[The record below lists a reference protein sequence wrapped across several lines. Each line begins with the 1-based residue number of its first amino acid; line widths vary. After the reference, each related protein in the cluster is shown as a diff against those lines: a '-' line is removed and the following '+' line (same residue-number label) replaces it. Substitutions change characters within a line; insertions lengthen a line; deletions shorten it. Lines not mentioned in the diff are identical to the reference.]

1 MQKLRLLNVVLLWV
15 GVLFVQDGRAQ
26 GTNPFNLPEGAIAR
40 LDKGALGRGDRA
52 VAYSPNGTRL
62 AVASSLGIWLYDAH
76 TGAETALLFT
86 EDMFWPHSVSFSPDG
101 TILASGDW
109 DNDVRLWDVASGQLK
124 NTLQG
129 HTGEVRSV
137 SFSPD
142 GTTLASAG
150 LDTTIRL
157 WDVASGQLKNTLE
170 NTRAGFGHSYVYS
183 VSFSP
188 DGTTLASGS
197 DNHTVQLWDV
207 ASGQLKNTLQG
218 HTSGVLSVSFSPD
231 GTTLASASEEEVL
244 LWDVASGQLKRT
256 LEHPSWGLRSVSF
269 SPDGTTLA
277 TAFREEILLWD
288 VASGQLKNTL
298 EHPAWGSPYHAQ
310 SEFLLAVVNS
320 VAFSPDGTTLAST
333 SLDATVRLWD
343 VATGQLKSTLQEYTG
358 SIELVSFSPDGATLA
373 IASEDHAVRLW
384 DAATGQLKS
393 TLKGH
398 KSYVNSM
405 SFSSDGSIL
414 ASASWDGTVR
424 LWNVASGQL
433 KNTIDYEEHRFS
445 RSVSFSPD
453 GTTLATGRRLWD
465 VASGQLKRVLD
476 HPSWGFRSVL
486 FSPDGKTLATANKE
500 EILLWDVDS
509 GQLKNTLE
517 GHRFQIH
524 SVLFS
529 PDGKT
534 LATTSGGYWNW
545 DWYWSWNRYSDL
557 DLESGDYT
565 IRLWD
570 VDTGQLKS
578 TLEHRSYVYSILFSP
593 DGATLV
599 TASYETIRLW
609 DVASGQL
616 KSSLE
621 HESVHSVLFSPDGSI
636 LFSAGFDHAVRLWD
650 VASGQLKNTLE
661 RGYPAS
667 FSPDGTT
674 LVSRG
679 AGTILLWDMTPYIT
693 LPTAVQSPSAP
704 RPAQTALLA
713 NYPNPF
719 NPETWIPFQLHAPAQ
734 VQLSIYDIRGAL
746 IRHIDLGHRAAG
758 QYLTSANAAYWD
770 GRDQHGARVASGV
783 YFYQLRAG
791 TFAQARKMLF
801 LK

>member
-40 LDKGALGRGDRA
+40 IGNGFLGRGDRA
-52 VAYSPNGTRL
+52 VAYSPDGTRL

-124 NTLQG
+124 NTFQG
-129 HTGEVRSV
+129 HTGQVRSV

-142 GTTLASAG
+142 GATLASAG
-150 LDTTIRL
+150 LDTTIR
-157 WDVASGQLKNTLE
+157 
-170 NTRAGFGHSYVYS
+170 
-183 VSFSP
+183 
-188 DGTTLASGS
+188 
-197 DNHTVQLWDV
+197 LWDV

-244 LWDVASGQLKRT
+244 LWDVGSGQLKRT

-269 SPDGTTLA
+269 SPDGITLA

-288 VASGQLKNTL
+288 VASGQLKNTI

-358 SIELVSFSPDGATLA
+358 SVELVSFSPDGVTLA

-384 DAATGQLKS
+384 DAATGQLKD

-424 LWNVASGQL
+424 LWDVATGQL

-465 VASGQLKRVLD
+465 VASGQLKRVLE
-476 HPSWGFRSVL
+476 HPSWGFRSVS

-545 DWYWSWNRYSDL
+545 NRYSDL

-578 TLEHRSYVYSILFSP
+578 TLEHRSYVYSLLFSP
-593 DGATLV
+593 DGATFV
-599 TASYETIRLW
+599 TANYETIRLW

-616 KSSLE
+616 KDTIE

-636 LFSAGFDHAVRLWD
+636 LFSAGFHGVVRLWD

-667 FSPDGTT
+667 FSPDGSI
-674 LVSRG
+674 LASMG
-679 AGTILLWDMTPYIT
+679 EAYTILLWDMTPYTT
-693 LPTAVQSPSAP
+693 LPTAVQSSSAP

-758 QYLTSANAAYWD
+758 QYLTSANTAYWD